1 VDGDLGY
8 LPATFWLAQALAAM
22 GRGAEARQVFVRLLG
37 LRNDVGLLAEAYDPL
52 RQRLAGNYPL
62 AGSHV
67 ALAETAAALDA
78 LGDRA
83 GLRAGA

>member
-1 VDGDLGY
+1 MCGY

-67 ALAETAAALDA
+67 ALAETAVALDA

-83 GLRAGA
+83 GLRGGA